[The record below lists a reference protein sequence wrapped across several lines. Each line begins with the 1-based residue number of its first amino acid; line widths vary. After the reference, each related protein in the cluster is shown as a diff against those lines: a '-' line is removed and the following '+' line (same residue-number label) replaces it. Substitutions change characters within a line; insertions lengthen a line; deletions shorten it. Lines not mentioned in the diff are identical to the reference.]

1 MKKNIWK
8 TYPLFCILAAF
19 VLIGSITS
27 VVLAFERQIP
37 EVTLTDLE
45 GDPALLD
52 AFPLS
57 FHLVDPKQSDR
68 PALVQ
73 EYTLENHTLAV
84 RTRWQT
90 EIDNTHDLPDG
101 LPDFAAQ
108 MHPVAALENQAYW
121 LIVTEDLQDIYQFPH
136 ESFLSIALDPGY
148 LLTICDQNSGQILYR
163 GRLNTWAG
171 DDVKLYCDVR
181 NASGEEFSDAFP
193 SFSVPQRTLSNF
205 KLKGESV

>member
-19 VLIGSITS
+19 VLIGSIIS
-27 VVLAFERQIP
+27 AVLAFERQTP

-52 AFPLS
+52 AFPLN

-73 EYTLENHTLAV
+73 EYTLENHTLSV
-84 RTRWQT
+84 RTRWQA
-90 EIDNTHDLPDG
+90 DPG
-101 LPDFAAQ
+101 LPEPSNAPGTAR
-108 MHPVAALENQAYW
+108 PLATLERQGYR
-121 LIVTEDLQDIYQFPH
+121 LVITQDMQDLYHSPDEY
-136 ESFLSIALDPGY
+136 SMSIALDVGY
-148 LLTICDQNSGQILYR
+148 LLTICDQNSGQTLYR

-171 DDVKLYCDVR
+171 DDAKPYFGVR
-181 NASGEEFSDAFP
+181 QAPDMENADTFP
-193 SFSVPQRTLSNF
+193 LASVPQRTLSNF
-205 KLKGESV
+205 KLKGELV